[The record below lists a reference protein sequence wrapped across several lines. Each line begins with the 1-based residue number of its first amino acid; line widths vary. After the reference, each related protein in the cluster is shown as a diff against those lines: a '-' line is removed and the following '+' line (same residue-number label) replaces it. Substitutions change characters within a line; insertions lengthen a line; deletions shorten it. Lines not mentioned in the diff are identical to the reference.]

1 MTIKDIIN
9 DIDTVKEAI
18 AQLDGRDAIQMLE
31 DIQEDLKILSLIP

>member
-18 AQLDGRDAIQMLE
+18 VQLDGRDAIQMLE